1 LKNIEELDGILKRGM
16 EGFSSAAP
24 DVWDAISQQ
33 VQVVTPQASAPTQTI
48 WQAIQQASVLFKS
61 AVFIGISVVT
71 SLTVHYYWPAENS
84 AKNNMQAV
92 VSTVHA
98 TEQAVTENKVESE
111 QLKLVQPELL
121 KREKHKPNINLLV
134 NEEANR
140 QVEPI
145 NHTPIISAEQVTNKE
160 TKLALNES
168 EKAIPVI
175 DKIPLTENFDSDD
188 MAEPNAENAYYDKP
202 HFGNVFSPNGDGKN
216 DTWEIIMDA
225 PKYFHLRIF
234 DRGGKLVYETENV
247 AQAWPGTYG
256 KSVLNCDDGVYA
268 FQLEYQYSNQNKVQI
283 IRGMVTLIR

>member
-48 WQAIQQASVLFKS
+48 WQAIQQASVLLKS

-84 AKNNMQAV
+84 AKNNTQAV

-98 TEQAVTENKVESE
+98 AEQAVTENKVESE

-145 NHTPIISAEQVTNKE
+145 NHTPIISAEQVANKE

-188 MAEPNAENAYYDKP
+188 MAELNPENAYYDKP

-256 KSVLNCDDGVYA
+256 KSGLNCDDGVYA